1 MYICAQNMLA
11 YCPRQTK
18 NSVNIHKDTTKKNLQ
33 AHVPRVSKQFFPST
47 STKNWRVQNVTD
59 VDCTVYS

>member
-18 NSVNIHKDTTKKNLQ
+18 SSVNIHIDTTKKNLQ
-33 AHVPRVSKQFFPST
+33 AHVPRMSKHFFPLN
-47 STKNWRVQNVTD
+47 KYVKLACIKCD
-59 VDCTVYS
+59 